1 LIVLRDRNV
10 ERRMSRMKILVWFCW
25 VVGMLAAMSGSALC
39 QQSALDSMEQ
49 RLPTLTGKEKMNLAG
64 ELSYR
69 YCFVNR
75 EKALQFG
82 HMELNLALE
91 LGDSLAIAQSWN
103 DLSAAHVTGGEL
115 KEAIYYGTLALG
127 VRERHG
133 DSMSVASTANRLGY
147 AYHNMGVRDKAVEY
161 FLRTIR
167 IYEAEKNLPLLSM
180 AYNNL
185 GSVHLMQGNEE
196 KALEYLEKA
205 VIVGQQAN
213 HPASVIDGKT
223 NIASIQFENGEYDKA
238 EAGYREVLEM
248 IKETGI
254 TPSLGT
260 VLMNLGANHVR
271 KGEFVEGID
280 LLSQADSIFEGRA
293 DAKGRAMTTVNLGL
307 GHIGMR
313 EFAKARAYMEQART
327 FCEKVNSEQ
336 QWFLFYDGF
345 YRLESAEG
353 NVVEAIR
360 YYTLANIHREKIY
373 TEKASQQIAE
383 MEARYE
389 TEKKQ
394 VALEKAALENRN
406 QLLVIGGLVAVL
418 FLGLV
423 SVGFLVRNQK
433 LKRDGLVQQ
442 GVMAMQE
449 ERLRISRDLHDNIG
463 AELTLISSS
472 AEEAGTEE
480 DTEGAAV
487 LRGISASARTAMG
500 QLRETVWAIRSETIA
515 VEAFANRVG
524 DYARRLG
531 GPVKMVPTVELR
543 GDAGKV
549 LRPAVTLQL
558 YRMCQEAIHNAAKYS
573 GSGTLDIV
581 VEADAAGVSVTLTDK
596 GMGFDLET
604 AASGGGTSGYGL
616 GNLRARAE
624 ESGGKAEVKSAK
636 GNGTTVRIWLP
647 C

>member
-1 LIVLRDRNV
+1 
-10 ERRMSRMKILVWFCW
+10 MKILVRYGVWAVFCL
-25 VVGMLAAMSGSALC
+25 GMAGLAHG
-39 QQSALDSMEQ
+39 QQTALDSMEQ
-49 RLPTLTGKEKMNLAG
+49 RLTTLTGKEKMDLAG

-69 YCFVNR
+69 YCFVNTD
-75 EKALQFG
+75 KALKYG
-82 HMELNLALE
+82 HMELDLAME
-91 LGDSLAIAQSWN
+91 RGDSLAIAQGWN
-103 DLSAAHVTGGEL
+103 DLSAAHVTGGQL
-115 KEAIYYGTLALG
+115 KEAVYYGTLALG

-133 DSMSVASTANRLGY
+133 DSMSVASSANRLGY

-223 NIASIQFENGEYDKA
+223 NIASIQFENGEYEKA
-238 EAGYREVLEM
+238 EAGYREVLEL
-248 IKETGI
+248 IQQHGI
-254 TPSLGT
+254 TANLGT

-271 KGEFVEGID
+271 KGEFAQGID
-280 LLSQADSIFEGRA
+280 LLSQADSIYEVRG
-293 DAKGRAMTTVNLGL
+293 DAKGRAMSSVNLGL
-307 GHIGMR
+307 GHLGLR
-313 EFAKARAYMEQART
+313 EFAKARAYMEQAKP
-327 FCEKVNSEQ
+327 FVEKVNSEQ
-336 QWFLFYDGF
+336 QWFLYYDGF
-345 YRLESAEG
+345 YRLESSEG
-353 NVVEAIR
+353 NVSEAMR
-360 YYTLANIHREKIY
+360 YHTLANMHREKIF
-373 TEKASQQIAE
+373 TEKSSQQIAE

-433 LKRDGLVQQ
+433 LKRDSLVQQ
-442 GVMAMQE
+442 SVMAMQE

-472 AEEAGTEE
+472 AEEAEAQNNSDEPGR
-480 DTEGAAV
+480 GAV

-500 QLRETVWAIRSETIA
+500 QLRETVWAIRSETIG

-531 GPVKMVPTVELR
+531 GPVKMLPTVELR

-558 YRMCQEAIHNAAKYS
+558 YRICQEVIHNAVKYS
-573 GSGTLDIV
+573 GSATLDIV
-581 VEADAAGVSVTLTDK
+581 VESDANGVTVTLTDK
-596 GMGFDLET
+596 GAGFDVE
-604 AASGGGTSGYGL
+604 AGSSGYGL
-616 GNLRARAE
+616 GNMKARAA
-624 ESGGKAEVKSAK
+624 ESGGKVEVKSEK
-636 GNGTTVRIWLP
+636 GKGTVVKVWLP